1 VALLDPLRR
10 YLDGEDPKPAAAIF
24 ALNFGDLVD
33 SKAYQWLAPTIAAS
47 FGKGVGDFG
56 LISIFLVIVAPI
68 LALPISRLA
77 DRGARMPL
85 ALACAGAWGFCSLS
99 TGLSTT
105 LTLFIIVRIGASLG
119 ETVSYP
125 VHYSLL
131 SDFYPPTLRAK
142 VFGIH
147 SMAAAAGG
155 ALGPMIAGLT
165 SHFFGWHAAF
175 FVVSSFTWLALI
187 YAWKVKE
194 PARGAYERVEHVEGV
209 SMPEA
214 LRRLWSIRSVRFQWL
229 AYLWFA
235 GGLFGAILTIPF
247 FFKDQYGV
255 GDFGMGVIAA
265 VGSGGAFFA
274 TYVGAALGQR
284 QLAQAPHTGVRWLA
298 GVTAAVVGLLALFAL
313 TPTLYVSVA
322 LFVISSM
329 LFGLVSPLHIAVLT
343 LTAPPELRARAY
355 AIGQIIALAGTPFA
369 ILIPQFAQH
378 VNYRVAFLFAG
389 LVFLR
394 GTFHVLTVSRYADAD
409 VERLDPA
416 HVDEAARVD
425 ESGRKV
431 LLETKGLTVSYG
443 GVQVLFGV
451 DLVVREGECVAL
463 LGTNGA
469 GKSTVLN
476 AVSGLVEPDGGNVW
490 FDGVAITGETP
501 ERVAAKGLIQ
511 APGGRG
517 IFPGLTVEENLRLGG
532 FLLRG
537 DKKATAERVAAAL
550 EVFPKLTSL
559 LTQRAGSL
567 SGGERQMLV
576 LAQAFLLKPRMLLI
590 DELSLGLAPVVVQD
604 LLEAVR
610 RLKDEGVTI
619 VVVEQ
624 SVNVALTLAD
634 RAYFMEKGEVR
645 FEGPAAE
652 LLERNDLLRSV
663 FFGGAG
669 EHVGTLS

>member
-1 VALLDPLRR
+1 MGLLDPVRR
-10 YLDGEDPKPAAAIF
+10 YLDGEDPRPAAAIF
-24 ALNFGDLVD
+24 GLNFADLVD

-56 LISIFLVIVAPI
+56 LISFFLVIVAPI

-77 DRGARMPL
+77 DRGSRMPL
-85 ALACAGAWGFCSLS
+85 ALACAAAWGVCSLS
-99 TGLSTT
+99 TGFATT
-105 LTLFIIVRIGASLG
+105 LTIFIIVRIGASLG

-155 ALGPMIAGLT
+155 AIGPMIAGLT
-165 SHFFGWHAAF
+165 SHFFGWRAGF
-175 FVVSSFTWLALI
+175 FVVSSFTWLALA

-209 SMPEA
+209 SMVEA
-214 LRRLWSIRSVRFQWL
+214 LRRLWTIRSVRFQWL
-229 AYLWFA
+229 AYLWFV
-235 GGLFGAILTIPF
+235 GGLFGAVLTIPF
-247 FFKDQYGV
+247 FFKDQYGI

-265 VGSGGAFFA
+265 VGSVGAFFA
-274 TYVGAALGQR
+274 TYVGAAMAQR
-284 QLAQAPHTGVRWLA
+284 QLATTPRTGVRWLA
-298 GVTAAVVGLLALFAL
+298 GVTAVLVGLLVLFAL
-313 TPTLYVSVA
+313 TPALWVSVL
-322 LFVISSM
+322 LFFVSSA
-329 LFGLVSPLHIAVLT
+329 LFGLVSPLSVAVLT
-343 LTAPPELRARAY
+343 LPTPPELRARAY
-355 AIGQIIALAGTPFA
+355 AIGQIIALAGAPFA

-378 VNYRVAFLFAG
+378 VSYRAAFLFAA

-416 HVDEAARVD
+416 HVDETARID

-431 LLETKGLTVSYG
+431 LLETKDLTVSYG

-451 DLVVREGECVAL
+451 DVVVREGECVAL

-476 AVSGLVEPDGGNVW
+476 AISGLVEPDGGNVW
-490 FDGVAITGETP
+490 FDGEAITGETP
-501 ERVAAKGLIQ
+501 ERVAARGLVQ

-537 DKKATAERVAAAL
+537 DKKLAASRVT
-550 EVFPKLTSL
+550 EVVDAFPKLRGL
-559 LTQRAGSL
+559 MTQRAGSL

-610 RLKDEGVTI
+610 RLKQEGVTI

-634 RAYFMEKGEVR
+634 RAYFLEKGEVR
-645 FEGPAAE
+645 FEGPAAD